1 MKMKYIG
8 AHVST
13 SGGVSNAP
21 GNAAEIGARSFA
33 LFTRNP
39 SRWRSPEIKAK
50 EAEAF
55 KENCIRFGYDASM
68 ILPHDS
74 YLINLGAPDAEKL
87 RLSREAFAD
96 EISRCRQLGLSLLN
110 FHPGSHLK
118 ECSVDECLRVI
129 SESINLALDSSEGV
143 KAVIESTA
151 GQGSNLGYTF
161 EQLAE
166 IISRVEDK
174 SRVGVCVDTCHTFA
188 AGYDMSTP
196 EGYERTWRE
205 FGDTIGFEYL
215 SAIHL
220 NDSKKGCG
228 SKVDRHAS
236 LGRGTLGP
244 KFFEML
250 MRDSRMDNMP
260 IILETPAPVIW
271 KDEIEWLNRLA
282 DGVAADD
289 MPLPPEAEGNGSL

>member
-1 MKMKYIG
+1 MKYIG

-21 GNAAEIGARSFA
+21 VNAAEIGARSFA

-39 SRWRSPEIKAK
+39 SRWRSPSIKDK

-55 KENCIRFGYDASM
+55 KENCLRLGYDASK

-74 YLINLGAPDAEKL
+74 YLINLGQPDAEKL
-87 RLSREAFAD
+87 KVSREAFMD
-96 EISRCRQLGLSLLN
+96 ELARCSQLGLTMLN
-110 FHPGSHLK
+110 FHPGSHLN
-118 ECSVDECLRVI
+118 ESSVDDCLRVI
-129 SESINLALDSSEGV
+129 SDSINMALEGSEGV
-143 KAVIESTA
+143 KAVIETTA

-161 EQLAE
+161 EQIAD
-166 IISRVEDK
+166 IISRIEDK

-196 EGYERTWRE
+196 DGYEQTWKA

-215 SAIHL
+215 SALHL
-220 NDSKKGCG
+220 NDSKKGAGC
-228 SKVDRHAS
+228 KVDRHAS
-236 LGRGTLGP
+236 LGRGTLGV

-250 MRDSRMDNMP
+250 MHDSRMDEIP
-260 IILETPAPVIW
+260 IILETPAPAIW
-271 KDEIEWLNRLA
+271 KEEIEWLYSLA
-282 DGVAADD
+282 GGASSDELQ
-289 MPLPPEAEGNGSL
+289 LPPEVEGKGSL

>member
-1 MKMKYIG
+1 MKYIG

-21 GNAAEIGARSFA
+21 VFASEIGAKSFA

-39 SRWRSPEIKAK
+39 SRWRSPDIKEK

-55 KENCIRFGYDASM
+55 KESCVRLGYDASK

-74 YLINLGAPDAEKL
+74 YLINLGSPDKEKL
-87 RLSREAFAD
+87 KMSRDAFMD
-96 EISRCRQLGLSLLN
+96 EIFRCRQLGLTMLN

-118 ECSVDECLRVI
+118 ESSVEDCLRVI
-129 SESINLALDSSEGV
+129 SDSINYALDKSEGV
-143 KAVIESTA
+143 KAVIETTA

-161 EQLAE
+161 EHIAE

-188 AGYDMSTP
+188 AGYEMSTP
-196 EGYERTWRE
+196 EGYEQTWRD
-205 FGDTIGFEYL
+205 FGETIGFEYL
-215 SAIHL
+215 SALHL
-220 NDSKKGCG
+220 NDSKKGVGC
-228 SKVDRHAS
+228 KVDRHAS
-236 LGRGTLGP
+236 LGRGSLGV

-250 MRDSRMDNMP
+250 MQDIRMDNIP
-260 IILETPAPVIW
+260 IILETPAPIIW
-271 KDEIEWLNRLA
+271 KDEIEWLYRLA
-282 DGVAADD
+282 NGASSEDVK
-289 MPLPPEAEGNGSL
+289 LPDEVEAEGSL

>member
-1 MKMKYIG
+1 MKYIG

-21 GNAAEIGARSFA
+21 VFASEIGAKSFA

-39 SRWRSPEIKAK
+39 SRWRSPDIKEK

-55 KENCIRFGYDASM
+55 KENCVRLGYDASK

-74 YLINLGAPDAEKL
+74 YLINLGSPDKEKL
-87 RLSREAFAD
+87 KMSRDAFMD
-96 EISRCRQLGLSLLN
+96 EIFRCRQLGLTMLN

-118 ECSVDECLRVI
+118 ESSVEDCLRVI
-129 SESINLALDSSEGV
+129 SDSINYALDKSEGV
-143 KAVIESTA
+143 KAVIETTA

-161 EQLAE
+161 EHIAE

-188 AGYDMSTP
+188 AGYEMSTP
-196 EGYERTWRE
+196 EGYEQTWRD
-205 FGDTIGFEYL
+205 FGETIGFEYL
-215 SAIHL
+215 SALHL
-220 NDSKKGCG
+220 NDSKKGVGC
-228 SKVDRHAS
+228 KVDRHAS
-236 LGRGTLGP
+236 LGRGSLGV

-250 MRDSRMDNMP
+250 MQDIRMDNIP
-260 IILETPAPVIW
+260 IILETPAPIIW
-271 KDEIEWLNRLA
+271 KDEIEWLYRLA
-282 DGVAADD
+282 NGASSEDVK
-289 MPLPPEAEGNGSL
+289 LPDEVEAEGSL